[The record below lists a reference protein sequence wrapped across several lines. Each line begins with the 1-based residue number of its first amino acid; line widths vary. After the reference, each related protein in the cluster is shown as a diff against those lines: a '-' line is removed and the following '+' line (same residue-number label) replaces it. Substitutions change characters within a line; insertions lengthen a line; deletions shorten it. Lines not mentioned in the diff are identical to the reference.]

1 VYKGTF
7 GIESIFVEVATAAA
21 GVAATASSAFTDDT
35 SKFPIRLN
43 AIKLVARTLEHLV
56 ERAEMSLID
65 GNDFIEI
72 SLTLLDGDN
81 ENDEV
86 CAMLASATTRTAD
99 LRPDI
104 LLSYLC
110 LWESLTHLVCSTVAI
125 TCLLVMK
132 CKVKCAKG

>member
-7 GIESIFVEVATAAA
+7 GIESIFEEVATAAA
-21 GVAATASSAFTDDT
+21 GVATTASSAFTDDT

-56 ERAEMSLID
+56 VRAEMSLID
-65 GNDFIEI
+65 GDDFIEI
-72 SLTLLDGDN
+72 SLTLLDGDS

-99 LRPDI
+99 LRPDM
-104 LLSYLC
+104 LLNYLC
-110 LWESLTHLVCSTVAI
+110 LLVLLTHLRCSPVAI
-125 TCLLVMK
+125 KLACVEMQSEM
-132 CKVKCAKG
+132 